1 MRDLQ
6 KFSQA
11 LTSNPDWMRVSL
23 HRSSDCEYLLDA
35 DAYEIA
41 EQLFDMGFT
50 HFNNGKYVKSTVKQI
65 VDMIDAYDMETV

>member
-1 MRDLQ
+1 MRNLE

-11 LTSNPDWMRVSL
+11 LDSNPEWMRVSL
-23 HRSSDCEYLLDA
+23 NRSADCEYLLDA

-41 EQLFDMGFT
+41 EQLVDMGFT

-65 VDMIDAYDMETV
+65 VAMIDEYDKETL